1 MSVHWNQE
9 DETGR
14 CRVYHQAAR
23 DYDRRVQVIESEDD
37 ISVMTVSPLKL
48 VIHGEIEIVAV

>member
-1 MSVHWNQE
+1 MSVHWNEE

-23 DYDRRVQVIESEDD
+23 DRDRPLQVNESEDD
-37 ISVMTVSPLKL
+37 ISVLIISPLKL
-48 VIHGEIEIVAV
+48 VIHGEIEIVTV